1 MQKSI
6 EIHLPHN
13 EILQPSPHNC
23 KIINPIVFCNI
34 RYNWGFKCCCD
45 VCKEEEIHPE
55 QNLSYK
61 MYENLQSEVRK
72 CLGSQKNQDREA
84 RLENIKKE
92 VACHKG
98 MALVWHQ

>member
-1 MQKSI
+1 
-6 EIHLPHN
+6 
-13 EILQPSPHNC
+13 
-23 KIINPIVFCNI
+23 
-34 RYNWGFKCCCD
+34 
-45 VCKEEEIHPE
+45 
-55 QNLSYK
+55 

-98 MALVWHQ
+98 MA